1 MRSYFGAIWAI
12 VRKDIM
18 LELRTKDF
26 IASVFVFSLLV
37 IVIFSF
43 AIEPT
48 PQVVMRVAPGVLWTA
63 FIFGGVL
70 GLTRSFALERDG
82 GNLRGLL
89 LAPVPRDALYLGKM
103 LASFLFMMLVELL
116 ILPAFGVIF
125 DLPLL
130 KLELIAVAL
139 LATLG
144 IAAVGTLF
152 SAMAVNTRAREVMLP
167 LLFLPAVVPVVIA
180 AVEASAAALGGGGAS
195 EVLRWLPLLAAYDAI
210 FVVACAFA
218 FHFVVEE

>member
-1 MRSYFGAIWAI
+1 MKAYLAAVWAI
-12 VRKDIM
+12 VRKDVM

-26 IASVFVFSLLV
+26 VVSVFVFSLLV
-37 IVIFSF
+37 ILIFSF

-48 PQVVMRVAPGVLWTA
+48 PQVVERVAPGVLWTA

-89 LAPVPRDALYLGKM
+89 LAPVPRDAVYLGKM
-103 LASFLFMMLVELL
+103 LASFLFMMVVELL
-116 ILPAFGVIF
+116 VLPVFAVIF
-125 DLPLL
+125 DLPILQP
-130 KLELIAVAL
+130 ELISVAV

-167 LLFLPAVVPVVIA
+167 ILFLPAVVPVVIA
-180 AVEASAAALGGGGAS
+180 AVEASAAALGGGDAR
-195 EVLRWLPLLAAYDAI
+195 EVLRWLPLLAAYDAV

>member
-1 MRSYFGAIWAI
+1 MKSYLGAIWAI
-12 VRKDIM
+12 VRKDMM

-26 IASVFVFSLLV
+26 VVSVFVFSLLV

-48 PQVVMRVAPGVLWTA
+48 PQIVERVAPGVMWTA

-70 GLTRSFALERDG
+70 GLTRSFALEREG

-89 LAPVPRDALYLGKM
+89 VAPVPRDAVYMGKM

-116 ILPAFGVIF
+116 VFPAFGMIF

-130 KLELIAVAL
+130 QPALIPVAL

-180 AVEASAAALGGGGAS
+180 AVEASAAALGGGGTR
-195 EVLRWLPLLAAYDAI
+195 EVLRWLPLLAAYDAG
-210 FVVACAFA
+210 FVVVCAFA

>member
-1 MRSYFGAIWAI
+1 MRSYLGAVWAI
-12 VRKDIM
+12 VRKDVM

-26 IASVFVFSLLV
+26 VVSVFVFSLLV
-37 IVIFSF
+37 ILIFSF

-48 PQVVMRVAPGVLWTA
+48 PQVVERVAPGVLWTA

-82 GNLRGLL
+82 GNLHGLL
-89 LAPVPRDALYLGKM
+89 LAPVPRDAVYLGKM
-103 LASFLFMMLVELL
+103 LAAFLFMMVVEVLVY
-116 ILPAFGVIF
+116 PVFGVIF

-130 KLELIAVAL
+130 QPELIAVAM

-180 AVEASAAALGGGGAS
+180 AVEASAAALGGGSAG
-195 EVLRWLPLLAAYDAI
+195 EVLRWLPLLAAYDAV

>member
-1 MRSYFGAIWAI
+1 MKSYFRAVWAI
-12 VRKDIM
+12 VRKDVM

-26 IASVFVFSLLV
+26 VVSVFVFSLLV

-48 PQVVMRVAPGVLWTA
+48 PQVVERVAPGVLWTA

-89 LAPVPRDALYLGKM
+89 LAPVPRDAIYIGKM
-103 LASFLFMMLVELL
+103 LASFLFMMVVEILVF
-116 ILPAFGVIF
+116 PVFGVIF

-130 KLELIAVAL
+130 QPTLILVAV

-152 SAMAVNTRAREVMLP
+152 AAMAVNTRAREVMLP

-180 AVEASAAALGGGGAS
+180 AVEASAAALGNGGSGEA
-195 EVLRWLPLLAAYDAI
+195 LRWLPLLAAYDAV

>member
-1 MRSYFGAIWAI
+1 
-12 VRKDIM
+12 M

-26 IASVFVFSLLV
+26 VVSVFVFSLLV
-37 IVIFSF
+37 ILIFSF

-48 PQVVMRVAPGVLWTA
+48 PQVVERVAPGVLWTA

-82 GNLRGLL
+82 GNLHGLL
-89 LAPVPRDALYLGKM
+89 LAPVPRDAVYLGKM
-103 LASFLFMMLVELL
+103 LAAFLFMMVVEVLVY
-116 ILPAFGVIF
+116 PVFGVLF

-130 KLELIAVAL
+130 QPELIAVAM

-180 AVEASAAALGGGGAS
+180 AVEASAAALGGGSAG
-195 EVLRWLPLLAAYDAI
+195 EVLRWLPLLAAYDAV

>member
-1 MRSYFGAIWAI
+1 
-12 VRKDIM
+12 M

-26 IASVFVFSLLV
+26 VVSVFVFSLLV
-37 IVIFSF
+37 ILIFSF

-48 PQVVMRVAPGVLWTA
+48 PQVVERVAPGVLWTA

-82 GNLRGLL
+82 GNLHGLL
-89 LAPVPRDALYLGKM
+89 LAPVPRDAVYLGKM
-103 LASFLFMMLVELL
+103 LASFLFMMVVEVLVY
-116 ILPAFGVIF
+116 PVFGVIF

-130 KLELIAVAL
+130 QPELIAVAM

-180 AVEASAAALGGGGAS
+180 AVEASAAALGGGSAG
-195 EVLRWLPLLAAYDAI
+195 EVLRWLPLLAAYDAV

>member
-1 MRSYFGAIWAI
+1 MKSYFRAVWAI
-12 VRKDIM
+12 VRKDVM

-26 IASVFVFSLLV
+26 VVSVFVFSLLV

-48 PQVVMRVAPGVLWTA
+48 PQVVERVAPGVLWTA

-89 LAPVPRDALYLGKM
+89 LAPVPRDAIYIGKM
-103 LASFLFMMLVELL
+103 LASFLFMMVVEILVF
-116 ILPAFGVIF
+116 PVFGVIF

-130 KLELIAVAL
+130 QPALILVAV

-152 SAMAVNTRAREVMLP
+152 AAMAVNTRAREVMLP

-180 AVEASAAALGGGGAS
+180 AVEASAAALGGGSAGD
-195 EVLRWLPLLAAYDAI
+195 VLRWLPLLAAYDAV

>member
-1 MRSYFGAIWAI
+1 MKLYFGAIWAI
-12 VRKDIM
+12 VRKDVM

-26 IASVFVFSLLV
+26 VVSVFVFSLLV
-37 IVIFSF
+37 ILIFSF
-43 AIEPT
+43 AIEPS
-48 PQVVMRVAPGVLWTA
+48 PQLVERVAPGVLWTA

-82 GNLRGLL
+82 GNLGGLL
-89 LAPVPRDALYLGKM
+89 LAPVPRDAIYVGKM
-103 LASFLFMMLVELL
+103 LASFLFMLAVEVLVY
-116 ILPAFGVIF
+116 PAFGVLF
-125 DLPLL
+125 DLPLFQA
-130 KLELIAVAL
+130 ELVLVAV

-144 IAAVGTLF
+144 ISAVGTLF
-152 SAMAVNTRAREVMLP
+152 AAMAVNTRAGEVMLP

-180 AVEASAAALGGGGAS
+180 AVEASAAALGGDSG
-195 EVLRWLPLLAAYDAI
+195 EVLRWLPLLAAYDAV

>member
-1 MRSYFGAIWAI
+1 MKPYFGAVWAI
-12 VRKDIM
+12 VRKDVM

-26 IASVFVFSLLV
+26 VVSVFVFSLLV

-48 PQVVMRVAPGVLWTA
+48 QQLVERVAPGVLWTA
-63 FIFGGVL
+63 FVFGGVL
-70 GLTRSFALERDG
+70 GLARSFALERDG

-89 LAPVPRDALYLGKM
+89 LAPAPRDAIYMGKM
-103 LASFLFMMLVELL
+103 LASFLFMLVVELL
-116 ILPAFGVIF
+116 VYPAFGVIF
-125 DLPLL
+125 DLLL
-130 KLELIAVAL
+130 FRVELILVAV

-180 AVEASAAALGGGGAS
+180 AVEASAAALGGADAGA
-195 EVLRWLPLLAAYDAI
+195 VLRWIPLLAAYDAV

>member
-195 EVLRWLPLLAAYDAI
+195 EVLRWLPLLAAYDAV

>member
-1 MRSYFGAIWAI
+1 MKSYFGAIWAI
-12 VRKDIM
+12 VRKDVM

-26 IASVFVFSLLV
+26 VVSVFVLSLLV
-37 IVIFSF
+37 ILIFSF
-43 AIEPT
+43 AIEPS
-48 PQVVMRVAPGVLWTA
+48 PQLVERVAPGVLWTA

-82 GNLRGLL
+82 GNLRGML
-89 LAPVPRDALYLGKM
+89 LAPVPRDAIYVGKM
-103 LASFLFMMLVELL
+103 LASLIFMLVVEVLVY
-116 ILPAFGVIF
+116 PAFGVLF
-125 DLPLL
+125 DLPLFRA
-130 KLELIAVAL
+130 ELILVAV

-144 IAAVGTLF
+144 ISAVGTLF

-180 AVEASAAALGGGGAS
+180 AVEASAAAIAGGGAG
-195 EVLRWLPLLAAYDAI
+195 EVLRWLPLLAAYDAV
-210 FVVACAFA
+210 FLVACAFA

>member
-1 MRSYFGAIWAI
+1 MKPYLGAIWAV
-12 VRKDIM
+12 VRKDVM

-26 IASVFVFSLLV
+26 VVSVFVFSLLV

-43 AIEPT
+43 AIEPS
-48 PQVVMRVAPGVLWTA
+48 PQLVERVAPGVLWTA

-89 LAPVPRDALYLGKM
+89 LAPVPRDAIYLGKM
-103 LASFLFMMLVELL
+103 IASFTFMMVVEVLVY
-116 ILPAFGVIF
+116 PAFGMLF

-130 KLELIAVAL
+130 QPELILVAV

-152 SAMAVNTRAREVMLP
+152 AAMAVNTRAREVMLP
-167 LLFLPAVVPVVIA
+167 LLFLPAVVPVVIG
-180 AVEASAAALGGGGAS
+180 AVEASAAALGGGDAG
-195 EVLRWLPLLAAYDAI
+195 EVLRWLPLLAAYDAVFI
-210 FVVACAFA
+210 VACAFA
-218 FHFVVEE
+218 FHFLVEE

>member
-1 MRSYFGAIWAI
+1 MKLYFGAIWAI
-12 VRKDIM
+12 VRKDVM

-26 IASVFVFSLLV
+26 VVSVFVFSLLV
-37 IVIFSF
+37 ILIFSF
-43 AIEPT
+43 AIEPS
-48 PQVVMRVAPGVLWTA
+48 PQLVARVAPGVLWTA

-82 GNLRGLL
+82 GNLGGLL
-89 LAPVPRDALYLGKM
+89 LSPVPRDAIYMGKM
-103 LASFLFMMLVELL
+103 LASFLFMLAVEVLVY
-116 ILPAFGVIF
+116 PAFGVLF
-125 DLPLL
+125 DLPLFQA
-130 KLELIAVAL
+130 ELILVAV

-152 SAMAVNTRAREVMLP
+152 AAMAVNTRAREVMLP

-180 AVEASAAALGGGGAS
+180 AVEASAAALGGGDVG
-195 EVLRWLPLLAAYDAI
+195 EVLRWLPLLAAYDAV

-218 FHFVVEE
+218 FHFIVED

>member
-1 MRSYFGAIWAI
+1 MKPYFGAIWAI
-12 VRKDIM
+12 VRKDVM

-26 IASVFVFSLLV
+26 VVSVFVFSLLV

-43 AIEPT
+43 AIEPS
-48 PQVVMRVAPGVLWTA
+48 PQLVERVAPGVLWTA

-89 LAPVPRDALYLGKM
+89 LAPAPRDAIYLGKM
-103 LASFLFMMLVELL
+103 IASFIFMMVVEMLVY
-116 ILPAFGVIF
+116 PAFAVLF

-130 KLELIAVAL
+130 RPELVLVAV

-144 IAAVGTLF
+144 IAAIGTLF
-152 SAMAVNTRAREVMLP
+152 AAMAVNTRAREVMLP

-180 AVEASAAALGGGGAS
+180 AVEASAAALGGGDSG
-195 EVLRWLPLLAAYDAI
+195 EVLRWLPLLAAYDAVFI
-210 FVVACAFA
+210 VACTFA

>member
-1 MRSYFGAIWAI
+1 MKLYFGAIWAI
-12 VRKDIM
+12 VRKDVM

-26 IASVFVFSLLV
+26 VVSVFVFSLLV
-37 IVIFSF
+37 ILIFSF
-43 AIEPT
+43 AIEPS
-48 PQVVMRVAPGVLWTA
+48 PQLVARVAPGVLWTA

-82 GNLRGLL
+82 GNLGGLL
-89 LAPVPRDALYLGKM
+89 LSPVPRDAIYMGKM
-103 LASFLFMMLVELL
+103 LASFLFMLAVEVLVY
-116 ILPAFGVIF
+116 PAFGVLF
-125 DLPLL
+125 DLPLFQA
-130 KLELIAVAL
+130 ELILVAV

-152 SAMAVNTRAREVMLP
+152 AAMAVNTRAREVMLP

-180 AVEASAAALGGGGAS
+180 AVEASAAALGGGNVV
-195 EVLRWLPLLAAYDAI
+195 EVLRWLPLLAAYDAV

-218 FHFVVEE
+218 FHFVVED

>member
-1 MRSYFGAIWAI
+1 MKPYFGAVWAI
-12 VRKDIM
+12 VRKDVM

-26 IASVFVFSLLV
+26 VVSVFVFSLLV

-48 PQVVMRVAPGVLWTA
+48 PQVVERVAPGVLWTA

-89 LAPVPRDALYLGKM
+89 LAPVPRDAIYFGKM
-103 LASFLFMMLVELL
+103 VASFLFMMVVELL
-116 ILPAFGVIF
+116 VFPVFVVIF
-125 DLPLL
+125 DLPLPHPAFVL
-130 KLELIAVAL
+130 AL
-139 LATLG
+139 VLATLG
-144 IAAVGTLF
+144 ISAVGTLF
-152 SAMAVNTRAREVMLP
+152 AAMAVNTRAREVMLP
-167 LLFLPAVVPVVIA
+167 LLFLPAVVPVVVG
-180 AVEASAAALGGGGAS
+180 AVEASSAALGGGDPG
-195 EVLRWLPLLAAYDAI
+195 EVLRWLPLLAAYDAV

>member
-1 MRSYFGAIWAI
+1 
-12 VRKDIM
+12 M

-26 IASVFVFSLLV
+26 VVSVFVFSLLV
-37 IVIFSF
+37 ILIFSF

-48 PQVVMRVAPGVLWTA
+48 PQVVERVAPGVLWTA

-82 GNLRGLL
+82 GNLHGLL
-89 LAPVPRDALYLGKM
+89 LAPVPRDAVYLGKM
-103 LASFLFMMLVELL
+103 LAAFLFMMVVEVLVY
-116 ILPAFGVIF
+116 PVFGVIF

-130 KLELIAVAL
+130 QPELIAVAM

-180 AVEASAAALGGGGAS
+180 AVEASAAALGGGSAG
-195 EVLRWLPLLAAYDAI
+195 EVLRWLPLLAAYDAV

>member
-1 MRSYFGAIWAI
+1 MKLYFGAIWTI
-12 VRKDIM
+12 VRKDVM

-26 IASVFVFSLLV
+26 VVSVFVFSLLV
-37 IVIFSF
+37 ILIFSF
-43 AIEPT
+43 AIEPS
-48 PQVVMRVAPGVLWTA
+48 PQLVERVAPGVLWTA

-82 GNLRGLL
+82 GNLGGLL
-89 LAPVPRDALYLGKM
+89 LAPVPRDAIYMGKM
-103 LASFLFMMLVELL
+103 LASLIFMLAVEVLVY
-116 ILPAFGVIF
+116 PAFGVLF
-125 DLPLL
+125 DLPLFQA
-130 KLELIAVAL
+130 ELVLVAV

-144 IAAVGTLF
+144 ISAVGTLF
-152 SAMAVNTRAREVMLP
+152 AAMAVNTRAREVMLP

-180 AVEASAAALGGGGAS
+180 AVEASAAALGGDSG
-195 EVLRWLPLLAAYDAI
+195 EVLRWLPLLAAYDAV

>member
-1 MRSYFGAIWAI
+1 MKLYFGAIWAI
-12 VRKDIM
+12 VRKDVM

-26 IASVFVFSLLV
+26 VVSVFVFSLLV
-37 IVIFSF
+37 ILIFSF
-43 AIEPT
+43 AIEPS
-48 PQVVMRVAPGVLWTA
+48 PQLVARVAPGVLWTA

-82 GNLRGLL
+82 GNLGGLL
-89 LAPVPRDALYLGKM
+89 LSPVPRDAIYMGKM
-103 LASFLFMMLVELL
+103 LASFLFMLAVEVLVY
-116 ILPAFGVIF
+116 PAFGVLF
-125 DLPLL
+125 DLPLFQA
-130 KLELIAVAL
+130 ELILVAV

-152 SAMAVNTRAREVMLP
+152 AAMAVNTRAREVMLP

-180 AVEASAAALGGGGAS
+180 AVEASAAALGGGNVG
-195 EVLRWLPLLAAYDAI
+195 EVLRWLPLLAAYDAV

-218 FHFVVEE
+218 FHFVAED

>member
-1 MRSYFGAIWAI
+1 MKSYFRAVWAI
-12 VRKDIM
+12 VRKDVM

-26 IASVFVFSLLV
+26 VVSVFVFSLLV

-48 PQVVMRVAPGVLWTA
+48 PQVVERVAPGVLWTA

-89 LAPVPRDALYLGKM
+89 LAPVPRDAIYIGKM
-103 LASFLFMMLVELL
+103 LASFLFMMVVEILVF
-116 ILPAFGVIF
+116 PVFGVIF

-130 KLELIAVAL
+130 QPTLILVAV

-152 SAMAVNTRAREVMLP
+152 AAMAVNTRAREVMLP

-180 AVEASAAALGGGGAS
+180 AVEASAAALGGGSAGD
-195 EVLRWLPLLAAYDAI
+195 VLRWLPLLAAYDAV

>member
-1 MRSYFGAIWAI
+1 MKLYFGAIWAI
-12 VRKDIM
+12 VRKDVM

-26 IASVFVFSLLV
+26 VVSVFVFSLLV
-37 IVIFSF
+37 ILIFSF
-43 AIEPT
+43 AIEPS
-48 PQVVMRVAPGVLWTA
+48 PQLVERVAPGVLWTA

-82 GNLRGLL
+82 GNLGGLL
-89 LAPVPRDALYLGKM
+89 LAPVPRDAIYLGKM
-103 LASFLFMMLVELL
+103 LASFNFMLAVEILVY
-116 ILPAFGVIF
+116 PAFGVLF
-125 DLPLL
+125 DLPLFRADL
-130 KLELIAVAL
+130 MLVAV

-144 IAAVGTLF
+144 ISAVGTLF
-152 SAMAVNTRAREVMLP
+152 AAMAVNTRAREVMLP

-180 AVEASAAALGGGGAS
+180 AVEASAAALGGDSG
-195 EVLRWLPLLAAYDAI
+195 EVLQWLPLLAAYDAV

>member
-1 MRSYFGAIWAI
+1 MKSYFGAIWAI
-12 VRKDIM
+12 VRKDVM

-26 IASVFVFSLLV
+26 VVSVFVFSLLV
-37 IVIFSF
+37 IVIFGF

-48 PQVVMRVAPGVLWTA
+48 PQVVERVAPGVLWTA

-89 LAPVPRDALYLGKM
+89 LAPVPRDAVYLGKV
-103 LASFLFMMLVELL
+103 LASFLFMMVVEILVF
-116 ILPAFGVIF
+116 PAFGMIF
-125 DLPLL
+125 NLPLL
-130 KLELIAVAL
+130 QPELIPVAV

-167 LLFLPAVVPVVIA
+167 LLFLPTVVPVVIA
-180 AVEASAAALGGGGAS
+180 AVEASAAALGGGDSS
-195 EVLRWLPLLAAYDAI
+195 EVFRWLPLLAAYDAV

>member
-1 MRSYFGAIWAI
+1 MRSYLGAVWAI
-12 VRKDIM
+12 VRKDVM

-26 IASVFVFSLLV
+26 VVSVFVFSLLV
-37 IVIFSF
+37 ILIFSF

-48 PQVVMRVAPGVLWTA
+48 PQVVERVAPGVLWTA

-82 GNLRGLL
+82 GNLHGLL
-89 LAPVPRDALYLGKM
+89 LAPVPRDAVYLGKM
-103 LASFLFMMLVELL
+103 LAAFLFMMVVEVLVY
-116 ILPAFGVIF
+116 PVFGVIF

-130 KLELIAVAL
+130 QPELIAVAM

-167 LLFLPAVVPVVIA
+167 LLFLPTVVPVVIA
-180 AVEASAAALGGGGAS
+180 AVEASAAALGGGSAG
-195 EVLRWLPLLAAYDAI
+195 EVLRWLPLLAAYDAV

>member
-1 MRSYFGAIWAI
+1 MKSYFRAVWAI
-12 VRKDIM
+12 VRKDVM

-26 IASVFVFSLLV
+26 VVSVFVFSLLV

-48 PQVVMRVAPGVLWTA
+48 PQVVERVAPGVLWTA

-89 LAPVPRDALYLGKM
+89 LAPVPRDAIYIGKM
-103 LASFLFMMLVELL
+103 LASFLFMMVVEILVF
-116 ILPAFGVIF
+116 PVFGVIF

-130 KLELIAVAL
+130 QPALILVAV

-152 SAMAVNTRAREVMLP
+152 AAMAVNTRAREVMLP

-180 AVEASAAALGGGGAS
+180 AVEASAAALGGGSAGD
-195 EVLRWLPLLAAYDAI
+195 VLRWLPLLAAYDAV
-210 FVVACAFA
+210 FVIACAFA

>member
-180 AVEASAAALGGGGAS
+180 AVEASAAALGGSGAS
-195 EVLRWLPLLAAYDAI
+195 EVLRWLPLLAAYDAV

>member
-1 MRSYFGAIWAI
+1 MRSYLGAVWAI
-12 VRKDIM
+12 VRKDVM

-26 IASVFVFSLLV
+26 VVSVFVFSLLV
-37 IVIFSF
+37 ILIFSF

-48 PQVVMRVAPGVLWTA
+48 PQVAERVAPGVLWTA

-82 GNLRGLL
+82 GNLHGLL
-89 LAPVPRDALYLGKM
+89 LAPVPRDAVYLGKM
-103 LASFLFMMLVELL
+103 LAAFLFMMVVEVLVY
-116 ILPAFGVIF
+116 PVFGVIF

-130 KLELIAVAL
+130 QPELIAVAM

-180 AVEASAAALGGGGAS
+180 AVEASAAALGGGSAG
-195 EVLRWLPLLAAYDAI
+195 EVLRWLPLLAAYDAV

>member
-1 MRSYFGAIWAI
+1 MKLYFGAIWAI
-12 VRKDIM
+12 VRKDMM

-26 IASVFVFSLLV
+26 VVSVFVFSLLV
-37 IVIFSF
+37 ILIFSF
-43 AIEPT
+43 AIEPSS
-48 PQVVMRVAPGVLWTA
+48 QLVERVAPGVLWTA

-82 GNLRGLL
+82 GNLGGLL
-89 LAPVPRDALYLGKM
+89 LAPVPRDAIYMGKM
-103 LASFLFMMLVELL
+103 LASFIFMLVVEVLVY
-116 ILPAFGVIF
+116 PAFGVLF
-125 DLPLL
+125 DLPLFQA
-130 KLELIAVAL
+130 ELVLVAV

-144 IAAVGTLF
+144 ISAVGTLF
-152 SAMAVNTRAREVMLP
+152 AAMAVNTRAREVMLP

-180 AVEASAAALGGGGAS
+180 AVEASAAALGGDSGEA
-195 EVLRWLPLLAAYDAI
+195 LRWLPLLAAYDAV

>member
-1 MRSYFGAIWAI
+1 MKSYFGAIWAI
-12 VRKDIM
+12 VRKDVM

-26 IASVFVFSLLV
+26 VVSVVVFSLLV

-48 PQVVMRVAPGVLWTA
+48 PQVVARVAPGVLWTA
-63 FIFGGVL
+63 FVFGGVL

-89 LAPVPRDALYLGKM
+89 LAPAPRDAVYVGKM

-116 ILPAFGVIF
+116 VFPAFVVIF
-125 DLPLL
+125 DLTLL
-130 KLELIAVAL
+130 HPALILVAV

-167 LLFLPAVVPVVIA
+167 LLFLPAVIPVVIA
-180 AVEASAAALGGGGAS
+180 AVEASAAALVGADPG
-195 EVLRWLPLLAAYDAI
+195 EVLRWIPLLAAYDAV
-210 FVVACAFA
+210 FLVACAFA